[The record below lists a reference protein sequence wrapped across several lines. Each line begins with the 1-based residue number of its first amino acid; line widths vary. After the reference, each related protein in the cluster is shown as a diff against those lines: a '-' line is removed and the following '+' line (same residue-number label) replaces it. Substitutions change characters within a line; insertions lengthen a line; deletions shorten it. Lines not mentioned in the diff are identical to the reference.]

1 MQRLENRTDIDFIVV
16 ADHGMSDLTN
26 NVTNVIYLNDYL
38 WKDSFLLRGFELVE
52 PINNYTI
59 DELWRNLTKLNDSG
73 LAEIYRFV

>member
-52 PINNYTI
+52 PINNYTV
-59 DELWRNLTKLNDSG
+59 DELWRN